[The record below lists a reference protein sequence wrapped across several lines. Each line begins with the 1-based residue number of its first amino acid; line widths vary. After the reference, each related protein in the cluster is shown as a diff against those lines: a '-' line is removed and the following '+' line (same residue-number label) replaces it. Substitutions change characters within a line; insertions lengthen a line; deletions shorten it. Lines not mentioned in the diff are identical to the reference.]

1 MSPDSLRNPF
11 RPPDQKTGTPSELTG
26 HFLDSAT
33 TQALT
38 EALGEDEPCESE
50 PQQDL
55 PPTSDISMSSI
66 EQKEVE
72 KEPCWTREQYIEWA
86 QKFGKNEQWVN
97 ETFEFQKDGT
107 TIVEG
112 NLNLL
117 NTKIELLPIGLM
129 EVKRDFRV
137 SKNPSLRLN
146 GYPKKI
152 GERFEC
158 NHNNLSSLEGMPE
171 EIGGNIYLESN
182 KISFLGGLPNE
193 VMGNLSLYHNQL
205 ENLNG
210 ISKVI
215 SGKLELDDNNQL
227 TSLEALKGVKIGQDL
242 WLRGIPATTIPA
254 GIEIGGDICLDA
266 SQTDLIADAKR
277 KGYRVEIISKWI

>member
-137 SKNPSLRLN
+137 SKNPSLKLD
-146 GYPKKI
+146 GYPKKV
-152 GERFEC
+152 GGKFTCR
-158 NHNNLSSLEGMPE
+158 LSAFSTLEGIPE
-171 EIGGNIYLESN
+171 EIGGSIGLDNN
-182 KISFLGGLPNE
+182 FLVSLVGLPE
-193 VMGNLSLYHNQL
+193 VV
-205 ENLNG
+205 NG
-210 ISKVI
+210 AF
-215 SGKLELDDNNQL
+215 LL
-227 TSLEALKGVKIGQDL
+227 
-242 WLRGIPATTIPA
+242 
-254 GIEIGGDICLDA
+254 
-266 SQTDLIADAKR
+266 
-277 KGYRVEIISKWI
+277 

>member
-1 MSPDSLRNPF
+1 MSPNSLENPF
-11 RPPDQKTGTPSELTG
+11 YHPEPNKGTPSELTG
-26 HFLDSAT
+26 RFLDSAT

-50 PQQDL
+50 PRLDL
-55 PPTSDISMSSI
+55 PPADISMSGK
-66 EQKEVE
+66 EQREVE

-146 GYPKKI
+146 GYPKKV
-152 GERFEC
+152 
-158 NHNNLSSLEGMPE
+158 
-171 EIGGNIYLESN
+171 GGY
-182 KISFLGGLPNE
+182 F
-193 VMGNLSLYHNQL
+193 
-205 ENLNG
+205 
-210 ISKVI
+210 
-215 SGKLELDDNNQL
+215 
-227 TSLEALKGVKIGQDL
+227 
-242 WLRGIPATTIPA
+242 A
-254 GIEIGGDICLDA
+254 G
-266 SQTDLIADAKR
+266 
-277 KGYRVEIISKWI
+277 

>member
-1 MSPDSLRNPF
+1 MSPNSLENPF
-11 RPPDQKTGTPSELTG
+11 HPPDQRTGTPSELTG
-26 HFLDSAT
+26 RFLDSAT

-38 EALGEDEPCESE
+38 EALGEDEPSKSE

-55 PPTSDISMSSI
+55 PPADISMSGK

-72 KEPCWTREQYIEWA
+72 NETFWSRQRYIEWA
-86 QKFGKNEQWVN
+86 QEFGRNENWVDK
-97 ETFEFQKDGT
+97 TFEFQEDGT

-112 NLNLL
+112 VLL
-117 NTKIELLPIGLM
+117 LRGTKIEQLPVGLM
-129 EVKRDFRV
+129 EVKGGLNISQNYSF
-137 SKNPSLRLN
+137 KLN

-182 KISFLGGLPNE
+182 EISSLIGLPKKM
-193 VMGNLSLYHNQL
+193 MGNLSLFNNQL

-215 SGKLELDDNNQL
+215 SGNLNLGGNNQL
-227 TSLEALKGVKIGQDL
+227 TSLEALKGVKIGGDL
-242 WLRGIPATTIPA
+242 WLTDIPATTIPV
-254 GIEIGGDICLDA
+254 GIQIGGNIYIREY
-266 SQTDLIADAKR
+266 QTTLSIDVKR
-277 KGYRVEIISKWI
+277 KGYQVKIF